1 MFTEIL
7 PGRAIGGK
15 RFSEASM
22 KSLIW
27 QPRPCDTQ
35 LVREGKRKG
44 GEGQLKGSRRE
55 LSSTSVLFF
64 PRKFLYSQL

>member
-44 GEGQLKGSRRE
+44 KEKGKGRKNRRE
-55 LSSTSVLFF
+55 KEKT
-64 PRKFLYSQL
+64 R